1 MKKKIVSVC
10 LVVCLLA
17 TAIIGT
23 TLAYFTDDASV
34 TNTFTVGN
42 VEITMDEALVNA
54 YGEKLDKGGEV
65 WEEGADLAD
74 RVTANDYKLIPGREY
89 TKDPTIHVGADS
101 EDCYLFV
108 TIDNGISG
116 VIKALDLNGWT
127 YVAEGNYYY
136 YGEGKGTVMSE
147 NGEAVVF
154 NGFTVLT
161 TVDADALQ
169 AVAGETIVVN
179 AYAVQADGFD
189 SAQAAWDAAKG
200 DLLPGG
206 GV

>member
-23 TLAYFTDDASV
+23 TLAYFTDDATV
-34 TNTFTVGN
+34 TNTFTVGE
-42 VEITMDEALVNA
+42 VTITMDETDVNI
-54 YGEKLDKGGEV
+54 YGEKDG
-65 WEEGADLAD
+65 DT
-74 RVTANDYKLIPGREY
+74 RVTTNEYKLIPGRSY

-116 VIKALDLNGWT
+116 VIQDLNLAGWT
-127 YVAEGNYYY
+127 YVAEDNYYY

-161 TVDADALQ
+161 TVDADALR
-169 AVAGETIVVN
+169 AVANETIVVN

-189 SAQAAWDAAKG
+189 SATAAWDAAKG
-200 DLLPGG
+200 ELGIS
-206 GV
+206 

>member
-23 TLAYFTDDASV
+23 TLAYFTDDATV
-34 TNTFTVGN
+34 TNTFTVGK
-42 VEITMDEALVNA
+42 VTITMDETDVDL
-54 YGEKLDKGGEV
+54 YGVKDGET
-65 WEEGADLAD
+65 

-89 TKDPTIHVGADS
+89 IKDPIIHVDSGS

-108 TIDNGISG
+108 TIDNGISA
-116 VIKALDLNGWT
+116 VIEDLELTGWT
-127 YVAEGNYYY
+127 EGDGYYY
-136 YGEGKGTVMSE
+136 YVDTGLNYDADGK
-147 NGEAVVF
+147 VVSGGSDVNVF
-154 NGFTVLT
+154 RSFTVKT
-161 TVDADALQ
+161 TVDADGLR
-169 AVAGETIVVN
+169 AVDGETIVVN

-189 SAQAAWDAAKG
+189 TAAAAWSAAKG
-200 DLLPGG
+200 VFPDA

>member
-34 TNTFTVGN
+34 TNTFTVGK
-42 VEITMDEALVNA
+42 VDITLDETDVDI
-54 YGEKLDKGGEV
+54 YGVKESET
-65 WEEGADLAD
+65 
-74 RVTANDYKLIPGREY
+74 RVTENKYKLIPGRDY
-89 TKDPTIHVGADS
+89 IKDPTITVAAGS

-169 AVAGETIVVN
+169 AVADETIVVN

-189 SAQAAWDAAKG
+189 SATAAWDAAKG
-200 DLLPGG
+200 ELGIS
-206 GV
+206 

>member
-23 TLAYFTDDASV
+23 TLAYFTDDATV

-42 VEITMDEALVNA
+42 VTITMDESPVNS
-54 YGEKLDKGGEV
+54 YGEVVDGE
-65 WEEGADLAD
+65 
-74 RVTANDYKLIPGREY
+74 RVTENSYKLIPGRSY

-116 VIKALDLNGWT
+116 VIEALDLTGWT

-136 YGEGKGTVMSE
+136 YGEGNGTVMSK

-154 NGFTVLT
+154 RDFTVLT
-161 TVDADALQ
+161 TADADALK
-169 AVAGETIVVN
+169 AVKDGKIIVN
-179 AYAVQADGFD
+179 AYAVQAEGFKT
-189 SAQAAWDAAKG
+189 AQAAWDAAKG
-200 DLLPGG
+200 ELLPGA

>member
-23 TLAYFTDDASV
+23 TLAYFTDDATV
-34 TNTFTVGN
+34 TNTFTVGE
-42 VEITMDEALVNA
+42 VTITMDETDVNI
-54 YGEKLDKGGEV
+54 YGEKDG
-65 WEEGADLAD
+65 DT
-74 RVTANDYKLIPGREY
+74 RVTANEYKLIPGRSY

-116 VIKALDLNGWT
+116 VIKALDLDGWT

-189 SAQAAWDAAKG
+189 SATAAWNATFG
-200 DLLPGG
+200 TP
-206 GV
+206 VEP

>member
-23 TLAYFTDDASV
+23 TLAYFTDDATV
-34 TNTFTVGN
+34 TNTFTVGD
-42 VEITMDEALVNA
+42 VTITMDEAPVNP
-54 YGEKLDKGGEV
+54 YGEV
-65 WEEGADLAD
+65 QPGA
-74 RVTANDYKLIPGREY
+74 RVTENTYKLIPGRSY

-116 VIKALDLNGWT
+116 VIKPLELNGWT

-136 YGEGKGTVMSE
+136 YGEGNGTVMSK

-154 NGFTVLT
+154 RDFTVLT
-161 TVDADALQ
+161 TADADALK
-169 AVAGETIVVN
+169 AVKDEKIIVN
-179 AYAVQADGFD
+179 AYAVQADGFG
-189 SAQAAWDAAKG
+189 SATEAWTTAVLGA
-200 DLLPGG
+200 
-206 GV
+206 

>member
-23 TLAYFTDDASV
+23 TLAYFTDTAKV

-42 VEITMDEALVNA
+42 VEITMDEAWVNA
-54 YGEKLDKGGEV
+54 YGEKLDEDGEV
-65 WEEGADLAD
+65 WEEGANLAG
-74 RVTANDYKLIPGREY
+74 RVTANNYKLIPGRSY
-89 TKDPTIHVGADS
+89 TKDPTIHVDADS

-116 VIKALDLNGWT
+116 VIEALDLDGWT
-127 YVAEGNYYY
+127 YVAKGNYYY
-136 YGEGKGTVMSE
+136 YGEGKGTVMSK

-154 NGFTVLT
+154 SGFTVLT
-161 TVDADALQ
+161 TVDADGLK
-169 AVAGETIVVN
+169 AVNGEQIVVN

-189 SAQAAWDAAKG
+189 TAQLAWDAAQG
-200 DLLPGG
+200 DLGLGA
-206 GV
+206 

>member
-23 TLAYFTDDASV
+23 TLAYFTDDATV
-34 TNTFTVGN
+34 TNTFTVGK
-42 VEITMDEALVNA
+42 VTITMDETDVNI
-54 YGEKLDKGGEV
+54 YGEKDG
-65 WEEGADLAD
+65 DT
-74 RVTANDYKLIPGREY
+74 RVTANEYKLIPGRSY
-89 TKDPTIHVGADS
+89 TKDPTIRVGADS

-116 VIKALDLNGWT
+116 VIEALDLTGWT

-169 AVAGETIVVN
+169 AVADETIVVN
-179 AYAVQADGFD
+179 AYAVQADGFG
-189 SAQAAWDAAKG
+189 SATAAWNAAKG
-200 DLLPGG
+200 ELGIS
-206 GV
+206 

>member
-23 TLAYFTDDASV
+23 TLAYFTDDATV
-34 TNTFTVGN
+34 TNTFTVGE
-42 VEITMDEALVNA
+42 VTITMDETDVDI
-54 YGEKLDKGGEV
+54 YGVKESDT
-65 WEEGADLAD
+65 
-74 RVTANDYKLIPGREY
+74 RVTENKYKLIPGRDY
-89 TKDPTIHVGADS
+89 IKDPTINVGASS

-108 TIDNGISG
+108 TIDNGLSD
-116 VIKALDLNGWT
+116 VIEELDLAGWT
-127 YVAEGNYYY
+127 YVENGNYYY
-136 YGEGKGTVMSE
+136 YIGTGDGVDTEGK
-147 NGEAVVF
+147 AVSAGSKVPVF
-154 NGFTVLT
+154 SGFTVLT
-161 TVDADALQ
+161 TVDADGLK
-169 AVAGETIVVN
+169 AVNGEQIVVN

-189 SAQAAWDAAKG
+189 TAQAAWDAAKG

>member
-23 TLAYFTDDASV
+23 TLAYFTDDAAV
-34 TNTFTVGN
+34 TNTFTVGE
-42 VEITMDEALVNA
+42 VTITMDETDVDI
-54 YGEKLDKGGEV
+54 YGEKES
-65 WEEGADLAD
+65 ED
-74 RVTANDYKLIPGREY
+74 RVTANNYKLIPGRSY

-116 VIKALDLNGWT
+116 VIEALDLTGWT

-136 YGEGKGTVMSE
+136 YGEGNGMVMSK

-154 NGFTVLT
+154 RDFTVLT
-161 TVDADALQ
+161 TADADALQ
-169 AVAGETIVVN
+169 AVADETIVVN

-189 SAQAAWDAAKG
+189 SATAAWDAAKG
-200 DLLPGG
+200 ELGIS
-206 GV
+206 

>member
-1 MKKKIVSVC
+1 MYIMKKKIVSVC

-23 TLAYFTDDASV
+23 TLAYFTDDATV
-34 TNTFTVGN
+34 TNTFTVGE
-42 VEITMDEALVNA
+42 VTITMDETDVNI
-54 YGEKLDKGGEV
+54 YGEKDG
-65 WEEGADLAD
+65 DT
-74 RVTANDYKLIPGREY
+74 RVTANEYKLIPGRSY

-116 VIKALDLNGWT
+116 VIQDLNLAGWT
-127 YVAEGNYYY
+127 YVDEDNYYY
-136 YGEGKGTVMSE
+136 YGEGKGKVMSE

-169 AVAGETIVVN
+169 AVADETIVVK

-189 SAQAAWDAAKG
+189 SATAAWNAAKG
-200 DLLPGG
+200 ELGIS
-206 GV
+206 

>member
-23 TLAYFTDDASV
+23 TLAYFTDTAEV

-54 YGEKLDKGGEV
+54 YGEKLDKDGEV
-65 WEEGADLAD
+65 WEEGANLAD
-74 RVTANDYKLIPGREY
+74 RVAENDYKLIPGRSY

-116 VIKALDLNGWT
+116 VIQDLNLAGWT
-127 YVAEGNYYY
+127 YVENGNYYY
-136 YGEGKGTVMSE
+136 YGEGNGTVMSK

-154 NGFTVLT
+154 SGFTVET

-169 AVAGETIVVN
+169 AVDGETIVVN

-189 SAQAAWDAAKG
+189 TAAAAWSAAQG
-200 DLLPGG
+200 DLFPSAG
-206 GV
+206 